1 MSTVRPVGLF
11 AAPVAIR
18 GKRQHSRLTVYGRW
32 LLNLTDGPELLAAEV
47 QLIETKFK
55 CLCLFVSAPEAGACE
70 QPILDDALTFLIS
83 SLFLMTQADQLKVLS
98 WSGKANG
105 SLSQL
110 SCVTE
115 RQLWTPYE
123 SMARLAGSDDAVKM
137 TALIIDPIDWW
148 QEPFAAKL
156 RDKLSYLERRVM
168 SAAEK
173 SPCPTPKRKRS
184 WLRPWG

>member
-1 MSTVRPVGLF
+1 MSTVRPLGLF
-11 AAPVAIR
+11 AAPVPIR
-18 GKRQHSRLTVYGRW
+18 GKRQHSRVTVYGRW

-55 CLCLFVSAPEAGACE
+55 CLWVFVSAPEAGAWE
-70 QPILDDALTFLIS
+70 QSILDDALTFLIS
-83 SLFLMTQADQLKVLS
+83 SLFLMAQADQLKLVS
-98 WSGKANG
+98 WSGAAHA

-123 SMARLAGSDDAVKM
+123 SMARLAGSDDAVKL
-137 TALIIDPIDWW
+137 TALIIDPTDWW

-156 RDKLSYLERRVM
+156 RVKLSYLERRAT
-168 SAAEK
+168 SAEEK